1 MSEPKTKPTDE
12 DAIAFLERVPEEQ
25 RRLDCLAVTEM
36 MRDATGVEPTMWGA
50 AIVGFGKY
58 RYRYES
64 GREGEWPVI
73 GFSPRKNDLTLY
85 VMPGFERFG
94 DLMSRLGKHKT
105 GKSCLYI
112 KRLAD
117 LDLEVLRELIRL
129 SVSEMAEKRVE

>member
-129 SVSEMAEKRVE
+129 SVIEMAEKRVE